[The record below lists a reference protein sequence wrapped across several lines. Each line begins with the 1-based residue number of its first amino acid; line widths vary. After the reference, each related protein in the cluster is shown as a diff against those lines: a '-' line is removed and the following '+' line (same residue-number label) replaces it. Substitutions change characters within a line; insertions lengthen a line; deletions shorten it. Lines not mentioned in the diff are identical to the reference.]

1 MSAAG
6 FMPDEAVI
14 AGIRR
19 DIDAYEARR
28 KAAKRS
34 VLWRVPLFLG
44 LLVLAIAVLAVVF
57 NLAAD
62 PAEVWV
68 STPHLYLYAAAFL
81 VSFFVYF
88 RAAKPAG
95 DLQASL
101 REKLLPI
108 AFGFVGDMRLA
119 KGETP
124 RSFGRLPRETIGDY
138 DDSHFD
144 DIVSGTYEG
153 FSFELYE
160 TALSRRVEK
169 SDVHLFDGIIVAFD
183 MAKPFPGTLVATL
196 KTNTVMGFFRE
207 MFGGGLQE
215 IASGGELDK
224 AYDFRTDNVEA
235 AQPLVSGQMAQALDW
250 LKEAWPGEPARIA
263 LVEGDGFLLLPHK
276 KEFFELP
283 ASTVALDYKAHVE
296 PMITDIATILA
307 TAALVRKIG
316 T

>member
-1 MSAAG
+1 MSAG

-44 LLVLAIAVLAVVF
+44 LLVLAVVVLAVLF

-68 STPHLYLYAAAFL
+68 STPHLYLYAVAF
-81 VSFFVYF
+81 VASFFVYF

-108 AFGFVGDMRLA
+108 VFGFVGDMRLA

-138 DDSHFD
+138 SDSHFD

-169 SDVHLFDGIIVAFD
+169 SDVTLFYGVIVAFD

-224 AYDFRTDNVEA
+224 AYDFRTDNIAA
-235 AQPLVSGQMAQALDW
+235 AQPLVSGQMAQALNW

-263 LVEGDGFLLLPHK
+263 LIEGDGFLLLPHK

-283 ASTVALDYKAHVE
+283 ASTVALDYKAHIE
-296 PMITDIATILA
+296 PMIADMATILA

>member
-1 MSAAG
+1 MSAG
-6 FMPDEAVI
+6 FMPDESVI

-19 DIDAYEARR
+19 DLDAYEARR

-44 LLVLAIAVLAVVF
+44 LLALAVVVLAVVF

-62 PAEVWV
+62 PAETWV
-68 STPHLYLYAAAFL
+68 STPHLYLYAVAFIA
-81 VSFFVYF
+81 SFFVYF

-108 AFGFVGDMRLA
+108 VFGFVGDMRLA

-124 RSFGRLPRETIGDY
+124 GSFARLPRETIGDY
-138 DDSHFD
+138 SDSHFD

-160 TALSRRVEK
+160 TALWRRVDK
-169 SDVHLFDGIIVAFD
+169 SDVTLFDGIIVAFD
-183 MAKPFPGTLVATL
+183 IAKPFPGTLVATL

-215 IASGGELDK
+215 ISSGGELDK

-235 AQPLVSGQMAQALDW
+235 AQPLVSGQMAQALNW

-263 LVEGDGFLLLPHK
+263 LTERDGFLLLPHK

-283 ASTVALDYKAHVE
+283 ASTVVLDYKAHIE
-296 PMITDIATILA
+296 PMIADMATILA